1 MHTAALTR
9 RRLLLSTTLAASLA
23 GCSGTSGDDP
33 GDSDEPTGTDGSGGS
48 EGPSGDANSTDAT
61 TEQAGSDEGSD
72 DPSASTGTPGET
84 TDATATDTPGP
95 DSSSSG
101 TGDTD
106 TASTDDDLDLREA
119 NVVGV
124 SLSPSGGSYRFDVTL
139 YHDDDGEDGYANWWQ
154 VETLDGEQ
162 LGRRTLLHAHSTAPF
177 TRSETISVPDGT
189 THVVVRGHDQ
199 THGYG
204 GQAMVVNVDTGETQA
219 VRQGPEPRDFSTFEP
234 TV

>member
-9 RRLLLSTTLAASLA
+9 RRLLLSTALAASLA
-23 GCSGTSGDDP
+23 GCSGTSGDS

-48 EGPSGDANSTDAT
+48 DGDADSTDAT
-61 TEQAGSDEGSD
+61 AEQTGSGEASD
-72 DPSASTGTPGET
+72 DPSASTSTPSET
-84 TDATATDTPGP
+84 TEATATDTPGP
-95 DSSSSG
+95 DSPSSAAD
-101 TGDTD
+101 DTN
-106 TASTDDDLDLREA
+106 TTSTDDELDLREA

-124 SLSPSGGSYRFDVTL
+124 SLSSTGGSSRFDVTL

-204 GQAMVVNVDTGETQA
+204 GQAMVVNVDTEETQA

-234 TV
+234 SV